1 VTLLNAW
8 SGNNLDGH
16 PAVWIGNGQSI
27 DATATGAKGAANEA
41 SSFFFVSRTVTLTV
55 FHARINGGTA
65 SSALTFQ
72 VFDSSGAPVGSGP
85 SATCVIPA
93 GGSSATNNS
102 ASITL
107 TEGLYAVK
115 ATSASGNVPGKPG
128 FWALGN

>member
-1 VTLLNAW
+1 M
-8 SGNNLDGH
+8 
-16 PAVWIGNGQSI
+16 
-27 DATATGAKGAANEA
+27 
-41 SSFFFVSRTVTLTV
+41 FFVSRTVTLTV
-55 FHARINGGTA
+55 FHARITGGTA

-72 VFDSSGAPVGSGP
+72 VFDSSGVPVGSGP

-93 GGSSATNNS
+93 GGSSTTNNS